1 MVMKGPDL
9 KALAIELKEDSRG
22 IYFVLL
28 FMKILDSVH
37 ELQMKIDK
45 YLTFV
50 ICLYFPLHVSVYTR
64 GTCSF
69 FCLKSPRLTA

>member
-9 KALAIELKEDSRG
+9 KALAIDLKEDSRG

-37 ELQMKIDK
+37 ELQMKSDK
-45 YLTFV
+45 
-50 ICLYFPLHVSVYTR
+50 H
-64 GTCSF
+64 
-69 FCLKSPRLTA
+69 

>member
-1 MVMKGPDL
+1 MKGLDL
-9 KALAIELKEDSRG
+9 KALAIQLAEDSRG

-45 YLTFV
+45 
-50 ICLYFPLHVSVYTR
+50 H
-64 GTCSF
+64 
-69 FCLKSPRLTA
+69 